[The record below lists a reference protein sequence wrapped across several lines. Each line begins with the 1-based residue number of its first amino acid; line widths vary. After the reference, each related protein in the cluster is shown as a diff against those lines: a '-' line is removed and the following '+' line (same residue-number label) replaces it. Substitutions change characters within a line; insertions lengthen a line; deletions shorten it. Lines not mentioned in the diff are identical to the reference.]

1 LISRN
6 DKWKDLSNEE
16 KSKSVTK
23 LFDTVDSSVF
33 EKTIMNK
40 KRTEGQNNFL
50 INTDNIRKFFL
61 FINLKI
67 NINFYQLINLT
78 CFKN

>member
-1 LISRN
+1 MISRN

-78 CFKN
+78 CFKK

>member
-78 CFKN
+78 CFKK